1 MLTTSKVIQLLY
13 DEVQAIAQD
22 ADFVFAGEKGE
33 LSHPVVYKY
42 FLPPRNKIEQTK
54 RAYIALQLG
63 KERQEMQQ
71 DTDVSDIHFQLVFG
85 LYHDSVEIAE
95 GLDTL
100 VSALERLEIKL
111 KNIDLFENNAEMVS
125 IEKEIK
131 PEQPIPYF
139 EGIIKL
145 NYTYYKPV
153 KRYEP

>member
-1 MLTTSKVIQLLY
+1 MLTTSKLIQLLY
-13 DEVQAIAQD
+13 DVVQAIAQE
-22 ADFVFAGEKGE
+22 ADFVFAGEKE
-33 LSHPVVYKY
+33 EMSNPVVYKY
-42 FLPPRNKIEQTK
+42 FLPPRNKMEQTK
-54 RAYIALQLG
+54 RAYIVLQLG

-71 DTDVSDIHFQLVFG
+71 DTDESDIHFQLVFG
-85 LYHDSVEIAE
+85 LYHDSFEIAE

-111 KNIDLFENNAEMVS
+111 KNVSQLDNNAELVS

-139 EGIIKL
+139 EGVIKL

-153 KRYEP
+153 KRHEP

>member
-1 MLTTSKVIQLLY
+1 MLTTSRLIQLLY
-13 DEVQAIAQD
+13 DEVQTIAHD
-22 ADFVFAGEKGE
+22 ADFVFACEKDE
-33 LSHPVVYKY
+33 LNHPVVYKY

-54 RAYIALQLG
+54 RAYIVLQLG

-100 VSALERLEIKL
+100 VSALERMELKL
-111 KNIDLFENNAEMVS
+111 KDLYLLDNNAEMVS
-125 IEKEIK
+125 IEKEISH
-131 PEQPIPYF
+131 EQPIPYL
-139 EGIIKL
+139 EGVIRL
-145 NYTYYKPV
+145 HYTYYKPV